1 MDPRLATQ
9 AIMNHQQSINNK
21 MHVEESVDELIRKL
35 ENQGKKIKIIDDEDI
50 QEIVDM
56 DAPKSARVK
65 KSITKKMSNSGS
77 KS

>member
-1 MDPRLATQ
+1 
-9 AIMNHQQSINNK
+9 

-35 ENQGKKIKIIDDEDI
+35 ENQGKKIKIIDDDDI
-50 QEIVDM
+50 DESIEM

-65 KSITKKMSNSGS
+65 KQITKKMSNSGS